1 MGPVVPSRCPVRF
14 VKEEVTY
21 MDDIVEAIL
30 AMIVSFGL
38 WIGLTLVW
46 VRVENWLKGDRDV

>member
-1 MGPVVPSRCPVRF
+1 
-14 VKEEVTY
+14 